1 MKWREIGPNLR
12 ELWHRPAGPMNWK
25 NPIRVFAILGWL
37 VVQVFVLLG
46 WAGWRVFQGLMLLGW
61 AVFRGGQFVLGLPPL
76 LLFFFAGLW
85 YAVWSFVRRPFP
97 SFAEAPILALVQYHT
112 PDVFTTMLVWYYLS
126 PLVAVMLCGVISVT
140 VWKVWLEGRRRDFAP
155 FAKLPPW
162 PLSADQETPAIVI
175 GEVHHP
181 IEAREIFSPS
191 WLTIPER
198 GLYTGVAIFG
208 AVGSGKTSACM
219 NPFAR
224 QLLGWQAH
232 NPHMRAAALILEV
245 KGDFCHDIR
254 QILVEAGRGEDYIEI
269 GMNSHSQW
277 NPLSA
282 WWLDSYSLAYTVSS
296 LLNQLFGKGK
306 EPFWQQA
313 YTNLVR
319 WIIELHRVFPQRWV
333 TLQQVYRCAIEP
345 ELFASKIEAA
355 QKLSDDLNTGTIFVE
370 SDALVPQLTHLEQW
384 NWTRTPGRQQHQAV
398 HTRPLKAKLEE
409 LNITHEIVW
418 QAGPGKDTRERVEA
432 INRWFV
438 HDWQNLDNKIK
449 SSIVEGVSVFLSM
462 FDMPD
467 VARVFCP
474 AAPYTTDDP
483 QAIILQAQIKRL
495 KAEKEAAAAKAAEPQ
510 PQPEAE
516 PQPEGEAEAEARS
529 RPEAEPQPEGE
540 PEAEAAEPVKAAQPE
555 AEPQP
560 EGEAEAE
567 AAEPQPQPETD
578 DKTPKAAEIRYTWG
592 GQPKT
597 RAAEPEPVKAAQPE
611 PEPETKPDDKT
622 TQEAKPK
629 PDKAKEAPWIITE
642 AETDDKTPQT
652 PDPSTESNQPP
663 TQEEAAITRHLP
675 PIYQLIEQGKVL
687 ALNMPAGINPALSR
701 AVGVMLKN
709 AWLQALLMR
718 PAQMKANPGSYFRPA
733 VFICDEYQAFASVG
747 EEDPSGDEKSF
758 ALTRQ
763 CRCIPIVATQSISSL
778 RAVLGSSEAWR
789 SLLQT
794 LRTRIFLSLS
804 DDASAKIASELCG
817 QVAKIKESYTISE
830 TSKRSEVSPL
840 SGRAGGGGGSMGAT
854 KSFREQREA
863 VFHPRDFALL
873 SNCQAIC
880 LPYDGAQ
887 SLEPRRVYLKPHYL
901 PAEHSYW
908 RAKEAGKI

>member
-1 MKWREIGPNLR
+1 MLS
-12 ELWHRPAGPMNWK
+12 
-25 NPIRVFAILGWL
+25 
-37 VVQVFVLLG
+37 
-46 WAGWRVFQGLMLLGW
+46 GL
-61 AVFRGGQFVLGLPPL
+61 
-76 LLFFFAGLW
+76 
-85 YAVWSFVRRPFP
+85 
-97 SFAEAPILALVQYHT
+97 IT
-112 PDVFTTMLVWYYLS
+112 
-126 PLVAVMLCGVISVT
+126 IT

-162 PLSADQETPAIVI
+162 PLDPKQKAPAIVI

-181 IEAREIFSPS
+181 VEAREIFSPS

-224 QLLGWQAH
+224 QLLGWQAGD
-232 NPHMRAAALILEV
+232 PQMRAAALVLEV

-254 QILVEAGRGEDYIEI
+254 QILVEAGRGQDYIEL
-269 GMNSHSQW
+269 GMDARAQW

-319 WIIELHRVFPQRWV
+319 WIIELHRVFPERWV
-333 TLQQVYRCAIEP
+333 TLQQVYRCAIDP
-345 ELFASKIEAA
+345 ELFAAKIEKAE
-355 QKLSDDLNTGTIFVE
+355 KLSDDLNTGTVFIKEHVLQ
-370 SDALVPQLTHLEQW
+370 AQLINLAEW
-384 NWTRTPGRQQHQAV
+384 NWVDAPDTKDDVQAV
-398 HTRPLKAKLEE
+398 YTRPMKAKLDA
-409 LNITHEIVW
+409 LKITHRIVW
-418 QAGPGKDTRERVEA
+418 EPGPGEDTRERVEA
-432 INRWFV
+432 VKRWFV
-438 HDWQNLDNKIK
+438 HDWQTLDNKIK
-449 SSIVEGVSVFLSM
+449 SSIVEGVSVFLAM

-467 VARVFCP
+467 VAKVFCS
-474 AAPYTTDDP
+474 AAPHIPDDP
-483 QAIILQAQIKRL
+483 QAIILQAQLKRI
-495 KAEKEAAAAKAAEPQ
+495 KAEKDAAAA
-510 PQPEAE
+510 EAS
-516 PQPEGEAEAEARS
+516 A
-529 RPEAEPQPEGE
+529 
-540 PEAEAAEPVKAAQPE
+540 K
-555 AEPQP
+555 
-560 EGEAEAE
+560 
-567 AAEPQPQPETD
+567 
-578 DKTPKAAEIRYTWG
+578 KPKAAEIKFTWG
-592 GQPKT
+592 G
-597 RAAEPEPVKAAQPE
+597 EPKAATE
-611 PEPETKPDDKT
+611 PDDKT
-622 TQEAKPK
+622 
-629 PDKAKEAPWIITE
+629 
-642 AETDDKTPQT
+642 
-652 PDPSTESNQPP
+652 PDPAAESNQAATSIPP
-663 TQEEAAITRHLP
+663 ATAGAAPISQHLP
-675 PIYQLIEQGKVL
+675 PLYELIEQGKVL
-687 ALNMPAGINPALSR
+687 ALNMPAGINPALAR

-718 PAQMKANPGSYFRPA
+718 PAKMKAKPGSYFRPA

-747 EEDPSGDEKSF
+747 EDDPSGDEKSF

-908 RAKEAGKI
+908 RAKEAGQI

>member
-1 MKWREIGPNLR
+1 MKWREIGPYLR
-12 ELWHRPAGPMNWK
+12 ELWQRPAGPMNWK
-25 NPIRVFAILGWL
+25 NPIRVFAVAGWL
-37 VVQVFVLLG
+37 VVQGFVLLG
-46 WAGWRVFQGLMLLGW
+46 RAGFRVFQGFLLLAW
-61 AVFRGGQFVLGLPPL
+61 AGFRVGQFVAGLPPL
-76 LLFFFAGLW
+76 LLFFFA
-85 YAVWSFVRRPFP
+85 AVGWAGWSFVHRPFP
-97 SFAEAPILALVQYHT
+97 PLDEHPILVLVEYHT
-112 PDVFTTMLVWYYLS
+112 PNFFDALVVWYYVT
-126 PLVAVMLCGVISVT
+126 PFAVVMLTGFISVT
-140 VWKVWLEGRRRDFAP
+140 IWRVWLEGRRSDFAS
-155 FAKLPPW
+155 FSKLPPW
-162 PLSADQETPAIVI
+162 PLDPKQKAPAIVI

-181 IEAREIFSPS
+181 VEAREVFNPS

-224 QLLGWQAH
+224 QLLGWQAGSEQK
-232 NPHMRAAALILEV
+232 RAAALVLEV

-254 QILVEAGRGEDYIEI
+254 QILVEAGRGQDYIEL
-269 GMNSHSQW
+269 GMDARSQW

-319 WIIELHRVFPQRWV
+319 WIIELHRVFPERWV
-333 TLQQVYRCAIEP
+333 TLQQVYRCAIDP
-345 ELFASKIEAA
+345 ELFAAKIEEAE
-355 QKLSDDLNTGTIFVE
+355 KLSDDLNTGTVFMTKDTYEAQVINLAE
-370 SDALVPQLTHLEQW
+370 W
-384 NWTRTPGRQQHQAV
+384 NWVDAPETQDDVQAV
-398 HTRPLKAKLEE
+398 YTRPMKEKLDKLKIA
-409 LNITHEIVW
+409 HEIVW
-418 QAGPGKDTRERVEA
+418 EPGPGEDTRERVEA
-432 INRWFV
+432 VKRWFV
-438 HDWQNLDNKIK
+438 HDWQTLDNKIR
-449 SSIVEGVSVFLSM
+449 SSIVEGVSVFLAM

-467 VARVFCP
+467 VAKVFCP
-474 AAPYTTDDP
+474 VAPLISDDP
-483 QAIILQAQIKRL
+483 QAIILQAAIKRARAH
-495 KAEKEAAAAKAAEPQ
+495 KDAEAAPEKDAEKATEAK
-510 PQPEAE
+510 PESQQA
-516 PQPEGEAEAEARS
+516 GRGGGGCGGRAEARPRRS
-529 RPEAEPQPEGE
+529 
-540 PEAEAAEPVKAAQPE
+540 V
-555 AEPQP
+555 
-560 EGEAEAE
+560 
-567 AAEPQPQPETD
+567 
-578 DKTPKAAEIRYTWG
+578 YTWG
-592 GQPKT
+592 GQPK
-597 RAAEPEPVKAAQPE
+597 AAKNPE
-611 PEPETKPDDKT
+611 PEPQPRGGGRRPRRTATRRTPHRGNWCT
-622 TQEAKPK
+622 PV
-629 PDKAKEAPWIITE
+629 I
-642 AETDDKTPQT
+642 ETDSDQAAAAAPPHTKQT
-652 PDPSTESNQPP
+652 API
-663 TQEEAAITRHLP
+663 TQHLP
-675 PIYQLIEQGKVL
+675 PLFELIEQGKVL
-687 ALNMPAGINPALSR
+687 ALNMPAGINPALAR

-718 PAQMKANPGSYFRPA
+718 PAKMKHSPGRYFRPA

-747 EEDPSGDEKSF
+747 EDDPSGDEKSF

-908 RAKEAGKI
+908 RAKEAGQI

>member
-1 MKWREIGPNLR
+1 MKWREIGPHLR

-25 NPIRVFAILGWL
+25 NPIRVFAVLGWL
-37 VVQVFVLLG
+37 VVQGFVLLG

-61 AVFRGGQFVLGLPPL
+61 TVFRVVQFVVGLPPL
-76 LLFFFAGLW
+76 LLFFFGGLW

-97 SFAEAPILALVQYHT
+97 SFDEHPILALVQYHT

-126 PLVAVMLCGVISVT
+126 PFVVVMLCGVISVT

-162 PLSADQETPAIVI
+162 PLSADQQAPAIVI

-232 NPHMRAAALILEV
+232 NPHIRAAALVLEV

-254 QILVEAGRGEDYIEI
+254 QILVEAGRGEDYIEL
-269 GMNSHSQW
+269 GMDSRSQW

-319 WIIELHRVFPQRWV
+319 WIIELHRVFPDRWV
-333 TLQQVYRCAIEP
+333 TLQQVYRCAIDP
-345 ELFASKIEAA
+345 DLFASKIEAA
-355 QKLSDDLNTGTIFVE
+355 QKLSDDLNTGTIFVKT
-370 SDALVPQLTHLEQW
+370 DALTPQLGQLAQW
-384 NWTRTPGRQQHQAV
+384 DWTPTPGGQQQQAV

-409 LNITHEIVW
+409 LKITHEIVW
-418 QAGPGKDTRERVEA
+418 QSGPGKDTRERVEA

-474 AAPYTTDDP
+474 PAPHTTDDP

-495 KAEKEAAAAKAAEPQ
+495 KAEKEAAAAKAAEP
-510 PQPEAE
+510 EAE
-516 PQPEGEAEAEARS
+516 PQP
-529 RPEAEPQPEGE
+529 
-540 PEAEAAEPVKAAQPE
+540 
-555 AEPQP
+555 
-560 EGEAEAE
+560 
-567 AAEPQPQPETD
+567 D
-578 DKTPKAAEIRYTWG
+578 DKTPQAAEIRYTWG
-592 GQPKT
+592 GDPKARKNPKT
-597 RAAEPEPVKAAQPE
+597 PKKPETAAEAAEPEPDDKPPQEAE
-611 PEPETKPDDKT
+611 PE
-622 TQEAKPK
+622 QV
-629 PDKAKEAPWIITE
+629 KAKEAAWIVTE
-642 AETDDKTPQT
+642 AQPEDKTPHT
-652 PDPSTESNQPP
+652 PDPSTESNQAP
-663 TQEEAAITRHLP
+663 TQEEAPVTRHLP

-817 QVAKIKESYTISE
+817 PRERLLRSTCSA
-830 TSKRSEVSPL
+830 TSAS
-840 SGRAGGGGGSMGAT
+840 GGGSL
-854 KSFREQREA
+854 RW
-863 VFHPRDFALL
+863 
-873 SNCQAIC
+873 
-880 LPYDGAQ
+880 
-887 SLEPRRVYLKPHYL
+887 PH
-901 PAEHSYW
+901 
-908 RAKEAGKI
+908 GC

>member
-1 MKWREIGPNLR
+1 MKWREIGPYLR
-12 ELWHRPAGPMNWK
+12 ELWQRPAGPMNWK
-25 NPIRVFAILGWL
+25 NPIRVFAVVGWL
-37 VVQVFVLLG
+37 VFRGFVLLG
-46 WAGWRVFQGLMLLGW
+46 WAGFRVFQGFLLLGW
-61 AVFRGGQFVLGLPPL
+61 VVFRAVQIVVGLPPL
-76 LLFFFAGLW
+76 LLFFFA
-85 YAVWSFVRRPFP
+85 AVGWAGWSFVYRPFP
-97 SFAEAPILALVQYHT
+97 PLDEHPILVLVEYHT
-112 PDVFTTMLVWYYLS
+112 PNFFDALVVWYYVT
-126 PLVAVMLCGVISVT
+126 PFAAVMLTGFISVT
-140 VWKVWLEGRRRDFAP
+140 IWKVWLEGRRGDFAS
-155 FAKLPPW
+155 FSKLPPW
-162 PLSADQETPAIVI
+162 PLDPKQKAPAIVI

-181 IEAREIFSPS
+181 VEAREIFSPS

-224 QLLGWQAH
+224 QLLGWQAG
-232 NPHMRAAALILEV
+232 NEGKRAAALVLEV

-254 QILVEAGRGEDYIEI
+254 QILVEAGRGSDYIEL
-269 GMNSHSQW
+269 GMDAPSQW

-319 WIIELHRVFPQRWV
+319 WIIELHRVFPERWV
-333 TLQQVYRCAIEP
+333 TLQQVYRCAIDP
-345 ELFASKIEAA
+345 ELFAAKIEEAE
-355 QKLSDDLNTGTIFVE
+355 KLSDDLNTGTVFVKE
-370 SDALVPQLTHLEQW
+370 NVLQAQNINLAEWNWVDALDTKDHV
-384 NWTRTPGRQQHQAV
+384 QAV
-398 HTRPLKAKLEE
+398 YTRPLKEKLDK
-409 LNITHEIVW
+409 LKITHQIVW
-418 QAGPGKDTRERVEA
+418 EPGPGEDTRERVEA
-432 INRWFV
+432 VKRWFV
-438 HDWQNLDNKIK
+438 HDWQTLDNKIK
-449 SSIVEGVSVFLSM
+449 SSIVEGVSVFLAM

-467 VARVFCP
+467 VAKVFCP
-474 AAPYTTDDP
+474 VAPHISDDP
-483 QAIILQAQIKRL
+483 QAIILQAAIKRA
-495 KAEKEAAAAKAAEPQ
+495 KAEKEAKEPK
-510 PQPEAE
+510 QPEA
-516 PQPEGEAEAEARS
+516 S
-529 RPEAEPQPEGE
+529 
-540 PEAEAAEPVKAAQPE
+540 K
-555 AEPQP
+555 
-560 EGEAEAE
+560 
-567 AAEPQPQPETD
+567 
-578 DKTPKAAEIRYTWG
+578 PKAAAQIVYTWG
-592 GQPKT
+592 GQPK
-597 RAAEPEPVKAAQPE
+597 AAKKPEAEPEPVKAAQPE
-611 PEPETKPDDKT
+611 LVKAAEPEPVKAAEAAWVKAESKPDPEPEAAPDGN
-622 TQEAKPK
+622 
-629 PDKAKEAPWIITE
+629 
-642 AETDDKTPQT
+642 T
-652 PDPSTESNQPP
+652 PDPAPWELMQPVIETDSDQAAAP
-663 TQEEAAITRHLP
+663 TPPHTKQTAPITQHLP
-675 PIYQLIEQGKVL
+675 PLFELIEQGKVL
-687 ALNMPAGINPALSR
+687 ALNMPAGINPALAR

-718 PAQMKANPGSYFRPA
+718 PAKMKHSPGRYFRPA

-747 EEDPSGDEKSF
+747 EDDPSGDEKSF

-908 RAKEAGKI
+908 RAKEAGQI

>member
-25 NPIRVFAILGWL
+25 NPIRVFAVLGWL
-37 VVQVFVLLG
+37 VVQGFVLLG

-61 AVFRGGQFVLGLPPL
+61 AVFRGVQFVVGLPPL

-97 SFAEAPILALVQYHT
+97 SLDEHPILALVQYHT
-112 PDVFTTMLVWYYLS
+112 PDVFTAMLLWYYLS
-126 PLVAVMLCGVISVT
+126 PFVVVMLCGVISVT

-162 PLSADQETPAIVI
+162 PLSADQKTPAIVI

-181 IEAREIFSPS
+181 VEAREIFSPS

-254 QILVEAGRGEDYIEI
+254 QILVEAGRGQDYIEI
-269 GMNSHSQW
+269 GMDSRSQW

-333 TLQQVYRCAIEP
+333 TLQQVYRCAIDP

-355 QKLSDDLNTGTIFVE
+355 EKLSDDLNTGTVFIKTATL
-370 SDALVPQLTHLEQW
+370 DAQLEPLGTWQ
-384 NWTRTPGRQQHQAV
+384 WTRTAGGQTEQATY
-398 HTRPLKAKLEE
+398 TRPLKAKLDE
-409 LNITHEIVW
+409 LKIEHEIAW
-418 QAGPGKDTRERVEA
+418 EHGPGEDTRERVEA
-432 INRWFV
+432 IKRWFV

-467 VARVFCP
+467 VAKVFCP
-474 AAPYTTDDP
+474 AAPAITDDP

-495 KAEKEAAAAKAAEPQ
+495 QAKKDAAAEKAGAAEAKPEAKAQPEPDAK
-510 PQPEAE
+510 PEPEPEAE
-516 PQPEGEAEAEARS
+516 P
-529 RPEAEPQPEGE
+529 
-540 PEAEAAEPVKAAQPE
+540 
-555 AEPQP
+555 
-560 EGEAEAE
+560 
-567 AAEPQPQPETD
+567 D
-578 DKTPKAAEIRYTWG
+578 DKPLQAAEIRYTWG
-592 GQPKT
+592 GGPKAAKKPKT
-597 RAAEPEPVKAAQPE
+597 AKKPVTVKAAEPEPLKAAQPQPVKAAEPEPVQAAEAEPVQAAEAPWVVAE
-611 PEPETKPDDKT
+611 PEPVKT
-622 TQEAKPK
+622 A
-629 PDKAKEAPWIITE
+629 EAPWVVTE
-642 AETDDKTPQT
+642 PHDKTPDLA
-652 PDPSTESNQPP
+652 PDTNQVPAEDTAP
-663 TQEEAAITRHLP
+663 ITRHLP

-908 RAKEAGKI
+908 RAKEAGQI

>member
-1 MKWREIGPNLR
+1 MKWREVGPYLT
-12 ELWHRPAGPMNWK
+12 ELWQRPAGPMNWK
-25 NPIRVFAILGWL
+25 NPIRVFAVLGWL
-37 VVQVFVLLG
+37 VVQGFVLLG

-61 AVFRGGQFVLGLPPL
+61 TVFRVVQFVLALPAL
-76 LLFFFAGLW
+76 LLFFFGGLW

-97 SFAEAPILALVQYHT
+97 SLDEHPILALVQYHT
-112 PDVFTTMLVWYYLS
+112 PDFFTAMLLWYYLS
-126 PLVAVMLCGVISVT
+126 PFVAVMLCGLISVT

-162 PLSADQETPAIVI
+162 PLSADQKALAIVI

-181 IEAREIFSPS
+181 VEAREIFSPS

-224 QLLGWQAH
+224 QLLGWQAG
-232 NPHMRAAALILEV
+232 NPHLRAAALVLEV

-254 QILVEAGRGEDYIEI
+254 QILVEAGRGQDYIEI
-269 GMNSHSQW
+269 GMDSRSQW

-319 WIIELHRVFPQRWV
+319 WIIELHRVFPDRWV
-333 TLQQVYRCAIEP
+333 TLQQVYRCAIDP
-345 ELFASKIEAA
+345 ELFAAKIEAA
-355 QKLSDDLNTGTIFVE
+355 EKLSDDLNTGTIFVKQHVLE
-370 SDALVPQLTHLEQW
+370 AQVTHLAEW
-384 NWTRTPGRQQHQAV
+384 DWTPTSGGQQQQAV
-398 HTRPLKAKLEE
+398 HTRPLEAKLEE
-409 LNITHEIVW
+409 LKITHEIVW
-418 QAGPGKDTRERVEA
+418 ESGPGEDTRERVEA
-432 INRWFV
+432 VKRWFV
-438 HDWQNLDNKIK
+438 HDWQALDNKIK

-467 VARVFCP
+467 VAKVFCP
-474 AAPYTTDDP
+474 AAPHITDDP

-495 KAEKEAAAAKAAEPQ
+495 KAEKDAAADNAEPKAE
-510 PQPEAE
+510 PEPEAE
-516 PQPEGEAEAEARS
+516 PQP
-529 RPEAEPQPEGE
+529 
-540 PEAEAAEPVKAAQPE
+540 
-555 AEPQP
+555 
-560 EGEAEAE
+560 
-567 AAEPQPQPETD
+567 D
-578 DKTPKAAEIRYTWG
+578 DKTP
-592 GQPKT
+592 Q
-597 RAAEPEPVKAAQPE
+597 AAEPEPVKAAEAAWVVTEAQ
-611 PEPETKPDDKT
+611 PDDK
-622 TQEAKPK
+622 
-629 PDKAKEAPWIITE
+629 
-642 AETDDKTPQT
+642 T
-652 PDPSTESNQPP
+652 PDPSTESNQAP
-663 TQEEAAITRHLP
+663 TQEEAPVTRHLP
-675 PIYQLIEQGKVL
+675 PIYELIEQGKVL

-718 PAQMKANPGSYFRPA
+718 PAKMKANPGSYFRPA

-747 EEDPSGDEKSF
+747 EDDPSGDEKSF

-908 RAKEAGKI
+908 RAKEAGQI

>member
-25 NPIRVFAILGWL
+25 NPIRVFAVLGWL
-37 VVQVFVLLG
+37 VVQGFVLLG

-61 AVFRGGQFVLGLPPL
+61 AVFRVAHFVVRLPAL
-76 LLFFFAGLW
+76 VLFFFGGVW

-97 SFAEAPILALVQYHT
+97 SLDEHPILALVQYHT
-112 PDVFTTMLVWYYLS
+112 PDFFSFMVLWYYLS
-126 PLVAVMLCGVISVT
+126 PFVAVMLSGLISVT

-162 PLSADQETPAIVI
+162 PLSADQKTPAIVI

-181 IEAREIFSPS
+181 VEAREIFSPS

-224 QLLGWQAH
+224 QLLGWQAG
-232 NPHMRAAALILEV
+232 NPHMRAAALVLEV

-254 QILVEAGRGEDYIEI
+254 QILVEAGRGQDYIEL
-269 GMNSHSQW
+269 GMDARSQW

-319 WIIELHRVFPQRWV
+319 WIIELHRIFPERWV
-333 TLQQVYRCAIEP
+333 TLQQVYRCAIDP
-345 ELFASKIEAA
+345 ELFAAKIEAA
-355 QKLSDDLNTGTIFVE
+355 EKLSDDLNTGTIFVKT
-370 SDALVPQLTHLEQW
+370 DALAPQLTHLEQW
-384 NWTRTPGRQQHQAV
+384 NWTPTPRSQKDQAV
-398 HTRPLKAKLEE
+398 YTRPLKAKLDE
-409 LNITHEIVW
+409 LHIAHEIVW
-418 QAGPGKDTRERVEA
+418 EPGPGQDTRERVEA
-432 INRWFV
+432 VKRWFV
-438 HDWQNLDNKIK
+438 HDWQTLDNKIK
-449 SSIVEGVSVFLSM
+449 SSIVEGVSVFLAM

-467 VARVFCP
+467 VAKVFCP
-474 AAPYTTDDP
+474 AAPHISDDP
-483 QAIILQAQIKRL
+483 QAIILQAQLRRL
-495 KAEKEAAAAKAAEPQ
+495 KAEQ
-510 PQPEAE
+510 D
-516 PQPEGEAEAEARS
+516 AEAE
-529 RPEAEPQPEGE
+529 
-540 PEAEAAEPVKAAQPE
+540 K
-555 AEPQP
+555 
-560 EGEAEAE
+560 AEAE
-567 AAEPQPQPETD
+567 AAGGAKPGADEAGAKKPQ
-578 DKTPKAAEIRYTWG
+578 AAEIRYTWG
-592 GQPKT
+592 GVTKKVQKPKAAKKPEPVK
-597 RAAEPEPVKAAQPE
+597 AAEPEPVKAAEAEWVVVE
-611 PEPETKPDDKT
+611 PEPV
-622 TQEAKPK
+622 
-629 PDKAKEAPWIITE
+629 KAAE
-642 AETDDKTPQT
+642 AEWVVTEPEPHDKTP
-652 PDPSTESNQPP
+652 DPATESNQPP
-663 TQEEAAITRHLP
+663 TGDTAPITRHLP
-675 PIYQLIEQGKVL
+675 PIYDLIEQGKVL

-718 PAQMKANPGSYFRPA
+718 PAKMKANPGSYFRPA

-747 EEDPSGDEKSF
+747 EDDPSGDEKSF

-840 SGRAGGGGGSMGAT
+840 SARAGGGGGSMGAT

-908 RAKEAGKI
+908 RAKEAGQI

>member
-1 MKWREIGPNLR
+1 M
-12 ELWHRPAGPMNWK
+12 
-25 NPIRVFAILGWL
+25 
-37 VVQVFVLLG
+37 
-46 WAGWRVFQGLMLLGW
+46 
-61 AVFRGGQFVLGLPPL
+61 
-76 LLFFFAGLW
+76 
-85 YAVWSFVRRPFP
+85 
-97 SFAEAPILALVQYHT
+97 
-112 PDVFTTMLVWYYLS
+112 
-126 PLVAVMLCGVISVT
+126 
-140 VWKVWLEGRRRDFAP
+140 
-155 FAKLPPW
+155 
-162 PLSADQETPAIVI
+162 
-175 GEVHHP
+175 
-181 IEAREIFSPS
+181 
-191 WLTIPER
+191 
-198 GLYTGVAIFG
+198 
-208 AVGSGKTSACM
+208 
-219 NPFAR
+219 
-224 QLLGWQAH
+224 
-232 NPHMRAAALILEV
+232 LEV

-254 QILVEAGRGEDYIEI
+254 QILVEAGRGQDYIEI
-269 GMNSHSQW
+269 GMDSRSQW

-319 WIIELHRVFPQRWV
+319 WIIELHRVFPDRWV
-333 TLQQVYRCAIEP
+333 TLQQVYRCAIDP
-345 ELFASKIEAA
+345 ELFAAKIEAA
-355 QKLSDDLNTGTIFVE
+355 EKLSDDLNTGTVFVKQDVLE
-370 SDALVPQLTHLEQW
+370 AQVTHLAEW
-384 NWTRTPGRQQHQAV
+384 EWTVAPGGQQQQAV
-398 HTRPLKAKLEE
+398 YTRPMKEKLDELKIA
-409 LNITHEIVW
+409 HEIAW
-418 QAGPGKDTRERVEA
+418 EPGPGEDTRERVEA
-432 INRWFV
+432 VKRWFV
-438 HDWQNLDNKIK
+438 HDWQALDNKIK

-467 VARVFCP
+467 VAKVFCP
-474 AAPYTTDDP
+474 AAPHITDDP

-495 KAEKEAAAAKAAEPQ
+495 KADKDAAADKADPEAEPE
-510 PQPEAE
+510 PEAE
-516 PQPEGEAEAEARS
+516 PQP
-529 RPEAEPQPEGE
+529 
-540 PEAEAAEPVKAAQPE
+540 
-555 AEPQP
+555 
-560 EGEAEAE
+560 
-567 AAEPQPQPETD
+567 D
-578 DKTPKAAEIRYTWG
+578 DKTPQAAEIRYIWG
-592 GQPKT
+592 GEPKAAKKPKT
-597 RAAEPEPVKAAQPE
+597 AKKPEPEAEPEPVKAAQPE
-611 PEPETKPDDKT
+611 PVKAAEAAWVVTEAQPDDK
-622 TQEAKPK
+622 
-629 PDKAKEAPWIITE
+629 
-642 AETDDKTPQT
+642 T
-652 PDPSTESNQPP
+652 PDPSTESNQAP
-663 TQEEAAITRHLP
+663 TEEEASVTRHLP
-675 PIYQLIEQGKVL
+675 PIYELIEQGKVL
-687 ALNMPAGINPALSR
+687 ALNMPAGINPALAR

-718 PAQMKANPGSYFRPA
+718 PAKMKANPGSYFRPA

-747 EEDPSGDEKSF
+747 EDDPSGDEKSF

-908 RAKEAGKI
+908 RAKEAGQI

>member
-1 MKWREIGPNLR
+1 MKWRELVPYLQ
-12 ELWHRPAGPMNWK
+12 ELWQRPAGPMNWK
-25 NPIRVFAILGWL
+25 NPIRVFAVVGWL
-37 VVQVFVLLG
+37 VVQGFVLLG
-46 WAGWRVFQGLMLLGW
+46 LAGWRVFQVFMLLGW
-61 AVFRGGQFVLGLPPL
+61 TVFRVVQFVLALPPL
-76 LLFFFAGLW
+76 LLFFFA
-85 YAVWSFVRRPFP
+85 AVGWAGWSFVHRPFP
-97 SFAEAPILALVQYHT
+97 PLDEHPILVLVEYHT
-112 PDVFTTMLVWYYLS
+112 PNFFDALVVWYYVT
-126 PLVAVMLCGVISVT
+126 PFAVVMLTGFISVT
-140 VWKVWLEGRRRDFAP
+140 IWRVWLEGRRSDFAS
-155 FAKLPPW
+155 FSKLPPW
-162 PLSADQETPAIVI
+162 PLDPKQKAPAIVI

-181 IEAREIFSPS
+181 VEAREVSSPS

-224 QLLGWQAH
+224 QLLGWQAG
-232 NPHMRAAALILEV
+232 NEGKRAAALVLEV

-254 QILVEAGRGEDYIEI
+254 QILVEAGRGSDYIEL
-269 GMNSHSQW
+269 GMDTASQW

-319 WIIELHRVFPQRWV
+319 WIIELHRVFPERWV
-333 TLQQVYRCAIEP
+333 TLQQVYRCAIDP
-345 ELFASKIEAA
+345 QLFAAKIEEAE
-355 QKLSDDLNTGTIFVE
+355 KLSDDLNTGTVFMAKDTYEAQVVNLAE
-370 SDALVPQLTHLEQW
+370 W
-384 NWTRTPGRQQHQAV
+384 NWLDAPETQDDVQAV
-398 HTRPLKAKLEE
+398 YTRPMKEKLDKLK
-409 LNITHEIVW
+409 ITHQIVW
-418 QAGPGKDTRERVEA
+418 EPGPGEDTRERVDA
-432 INRWFV
+432 VKRWFV
-438 HDWQNLDNKIK
+438 HDWQTLDNKIK
-449 SSIVEGVSVFLSM
+449 SSIVEGVSVFLAM

-467 VARVFCP
+467 VAKVFCP
-474 AAPYTTDDP
+474 AAPLTSDDP
-483 QAIILQAQIKRL
+483 QAIILQAAIKRA
-495 KAEKEAAAAKAAEPQ
+495 KAEKDAKKAKEAE
-510 PQPEAE
+510 PEAE
-516 PQPEGEAEAEARS
+516 PAPE
-529 RPEAEPQPEGE
+529 
-540 PEAEAAEPVKAAQPE
+540 
-555 AEPQP
+555 
-560 EGEAEAE
+560 
-567 AAEPQPQPETD
+567 
-578 DKTPKAAEIRYTWG
+578 
-592 GQPKT
+592 
-597 RAAEPEPVKAAQPE
+597 AQPE
-611 PEPETKPDDKT
+611 PE
-622 TQEAKPK
+622 A
-629 PDKAKEAPWIITE
+629 
-642 AETDDKTPQT
+642 T
-652 PDPSTESNQPP
+652 PDPEP
-663 TQEEAAITRHLP
+663 EAAPDANTPDPAPWELVQPVIETDSDQAAATPPLTKQTAPITQHLP
-675 PIYQLIEQGKVL
+675 PLFKLIEQGKVL

-718 PAQMKANPGSYFRPA
+718 PAKMKANPGSYFRPA

-747 EEDPSGDEKSF
+747 EDDPSGDEKSF

-908 RAKEAGKI
+908 RAKEAGQI

>member
-1 MKWREIGPNLR
+1 MKWREIGSYLR

-25 NPIRVFAILGWL
+25 NPIRVFAVAGWL
-37 VVQVFVLLG
+37 VVQGFVLLG
-46 WAGWRVFQGLMLLGW
+46 WAGWRVFQGFMLLGW
-61 AVFRGGQFVLGLPPL
+61 AVFRAGQFVVALPAL
-76 LLFFFAGLW
+76 VLFFFGGVW
-85 YAVWSFVRRPFP
+85 YAVWRFVRRPFP
-97 SFAEAPILALVQYHT
+97 SLDENPLLALVNYHT
-112 PDVFTTMLVWYYLS
+112 PNFFDWLVLWYYVS
-126 PLVAVMLCGVISVT
+126 PFVAVMLSGLIAVT

-162 PLSADQETPAIVI
+162 PLDPKQKAPAIVI

-181 IEAREIFSPS
+181 VEAREIFSPS

-224 QLLGWQAH
+224 QLLGWQAA
-232 NPHMRAAALILEV
+232 NPQLRAAALVLEV

-254 QILVEAGRGEDYIEI
+254 QILVEAGRGQDYIEL
-269 GMNSHSQW
+269 GMDARAQW

-319 WIIELHRVFPQRWV
+319 WIIELHRVFPERWV
-333 TLQQVYRCAIEP
+333 TLQQVYRCAIDP
-345 ELFASKIEAA
+345 ELFATKIEEAE
-355 QKLSDDLNTGTIFVE
+355 KLSDDLNTGTVFVS
-370 SDALVPQLTHLEQW
+370 SDLVGSNKMALAEWVWERAGNPKEQ
-384 NWTRTPGRQQHQAV
+384 QAV
-398 HTRPLKAKLEE
+398 YNRALKEKLDK
-409 LNITHEIVW
+409 LKITYEIVW
-418 QAGPGKDTRERVEA
+418 EPGPGEDTRERVEA
-432 INRWFV
+432 VKRWFV
-438 HDWQNLDNKIK
+438 HDWQTLDNKIK
-449 SSIVEGVSVFLSM
+449 SSIVEGVSVFLAM

-467 VARVFCP
+467 VAKVFCP
-474 AAPYTTDDP
+474 AAPHISDDP

-495 KAEKEAAAAKAAEPQ
+495 KAEKDAAADKAGAAKTDADEAAAENAGAKKPQAAEAAWVVT
-510 PQPEAE
+510 EAE
-516 PQPEGEAEAEARS
+516 P
-529 RPEAEPQPEGE
+529 
-540 PEAEAAEPVKAAQPE
+540 
-555 AEPQP
+555 
-560 EGEAEAE
+560 
-567 AAEPQPQPETD
+567 D
-578 DKTPKAAEIRYTWG
+578 DKTPDPAAESD
-592 GQPKT
+592 Q
-597 RAAEPEPVKAAQPE
+597 AEG
-611 PEPETKPDDKT
+611 T
-622 TQEAKPK
+622 
-629 PDKAKEAPWIITE
+629 API
-642 AETDDKTPQT
+642 
-652 PDPSTESNQPP
+652 S
-663 TQEEAAITRHLP
+663 RHLP
-675 PIYQLIEQGKVL
+675 PLFELIEQGKVL
-687 ALNMPAGINPALSR
+687 ALNMPAGINPALAR

-718 PAQMKANPGSYFRPA
+718 PAKMKANPGSYFRPA

-747 EEDPSGDEKSF
+747 EDDPSGDEKSF

-908 RAKEAGKI
+908 RAKEAGQI

>member
-1 MKWREIGPNLR
+1 MKWREIGPYLR
-12 ELWHRPAGPMNWK
+12 ELWQRPAGPMNWK
-25 NPIRVFAILGWL
+25 NPIRVFAVLGWL
-37 VVQVFVLLG
+37 VVQGFVLLG
-46 WAGWRVFQGLMLLGW
+46 WVGWGVFQGLMLLGW
-61 AVFRGGQFVLGLPPL
+61 TVFRVVQFVLALPAL
-76 LLFFFAGLW
+76 LLFFFGGVW

-97 SFAEAPILALVQYHT
+97 SLDEYPILALVQYHT
-112 PDVFTTMLVWYYLS
+112 PDFFTAMVLWYYLT
-126 PLVAVMLCGVISVT
+126 PFVAVMLCGVISVT

-162 PLSADQETPAIVI
+162 PLSADQKAPAIVI

-181 IEAREIFSPS
+181 VEAREIFSPS

-224 QLLGWQAH
+224 QLLGWQAG
-232 NPHMRAAALILEV
+232 NPHLRAAALVLEV

-254 QILVEAGRGEDYIEI
+254 QILVEAGRGQDYIEI
-269 GMNSHSQW
+269 GMDSRSQW

-319 WIIELHRVFPQRWV
+319 WIIELHRVFPDRWV
-333 TLQQVYRCAIEP
+333 TLQQVYRCAIDP
-345 ELFASKIEAA
+345 ELFAAKIEAA
-355 QKLSDDLNTGTIFVE
+355 EKLSDDLNTGTIFVPRKVLQ
-370 SDALVPQLTHLEQW
+370 AQLTHLAQW
-384 NWTRTPGRQQHQAV
+384 DWTPTPGGQQQQAV
-398 HTRPLKAKLEE
+398 HTRPLEAKLDQ
-409 LNITHEIVW
+409 LKITHEIVW
-418 QAGPGKDTRERVEA
+418 ESGPGEDTRERVEA
-432 INRWFV
+432 IKRWFV
-438 HDWQNLDNKIK
+438 HDWQALDNKIK

-467 VARVFCP
+467 VAKVFCP
-474 AAPYTTDDP
+474 AAPHITDDP
-483 QAIILQAQIKRL
+483 QAIILQAHIKRV
-495 KAEKEAAAAKAAEPQ
+495 KAEKDAAAEKAGAAEK
-510 PQPEAE
+510 AE
-516 PQPEGEAEAEARS
+516 
-529 RPEAEPQPEGE
+529 
-540 PEAEAAEPVKAAQPE
+540 
-555 AEPQP
+555 
-560 EGEAEAE
+560 
-567 AAEPQPQPETD
+567 
-578 DKTPKAAEIRYTWG
+578 
-592 GQPKT
+592 
-597 RAAEPEPVKAAQPE
+597 
-611 PEPETKPDDKT
+611 PDDK
-622 TQEAKPK
+622 
-629 PDKAKEAPWIITE
+629 
-642 AETDDKTPQT
+642 T
-652 PDPSTESNQPP
+652 PDPSTESNQAP
-663 TQEEAAITRHLP
+663 TEEGAAITRHLP
-675 PIYQLIEQGKVL
+675 PIYELIEQGKVL
-687 ALNMPAGINPALSR
+687 ALNMPAGLNPALSR

-718 PAQMKANPGSYFRPA
+718 PAKMKANPGSYFRPA

-747 EEDPSGDEKSF
+747 EDDPSGDEKSF

-880 LPYDGAQ
+880 LPYDGGQ

-908 RAKEAGKI
+908 RAKEAGQI

>member
-1 MKWREIGPNLR
+1 
-12 ELWHRPAGPMNWK
+12 
-25 NPIRVFAILGWL
+25 
-37 VVQVFVLLG
+37 
-46 WAGWRVFQGLMLLGW
+46 MLLGW
-61 AVFRGGQFVLGLPPL
+61 AVFRVGQFVVSLPAL
-76 LLFFFAGLW
+76 VLFFFGGVW

-97 SFAEAPILALVQYHT
+97 SLDENPVLALVHYHT
-112 PDVFTTMLVWYYLS
+112 PNFFSLVVLWYYVS
-126 PLVAVMLCGVISVT
+126 PFVAVMLYGLITVT

-162 PLSADQETPAIVI
+162 PLDPKQKAPAIVI

-181 IEAREIFSPS
+181 VEAREIFSPS

-224 QLLGWQAH
+224 QLLGWQAG
-232 NPHMRAAALILEV
+232 NEQMRAAALVLEV

-254 QILVEAGRGEDYIEI
+254 QILVEAGRGQDYIEL
-269 GMNSHSQW
+269 GMDARSQW

-319 WIIELHRVFPQRWV
+319 WIIELHRVFPERWV
-333 TLQQVYRCAIEP
+333 TLQQVYRCAIDP
-345 ELFASKIEAA
+345 ELFAAKIEAA
-355 QKLSDDLNTGTIFVE
+355 EKLSDDLNTGTVFIKPDVLE
-370 SDALVPQLTHLEQW
+370 AQVTHLAAW
-384 NWTRTPGRQQHQAV
+384 GWTRTPGGQTEQAV
-398 HTRPLKAKLEE
+398 YTRPMKAKLDE

-418 QAGPGKDTRERVEA
+418 EAGPGEDTRERVEA
-432 INRWFV
+432 VKRWFV
-438 HDWQNLDNKIK
+438 HDWQTLDNKIK
-449 SSIVEGVSVFLSM
+449 SSIVEGVSVFLAM

-467 VARVFCP
+467 VAKVFCP
-474 AAPYTTDDP
+474 AAPHIPDDP
-483 QAIILQAQIKRL
+483 QAIILQAQLKRL
-495 KAEKEAAAAKAAEPQ
+495 KTEKDAAADKADAKKAGADMAGAKKPEAAEIKYTWGGAAKEAQKPEAAAEKAAEPQ
-510 PQPEAE
+510 P
-516 PQPEGEAEAEARS
+516 
-529 RPEAEPQPEGE
+529 
-540 PEAEAAEPVKAAQPE
+540 
-555 AEPQP
+555 
-560 EGEAEAE
+560 
-567 AAEPQPQPETD
+567 D
-578 DKTPKAAEIRYTWG
+578 DKTP
-592 GQPKT
+592 
-597 RAAEPEPVKAAQPE
+597 
-611 PEPETKPDDKT
+611 
-622 TQEAKPK
+622 
-629 PDKAKEAPWIITE
+629 
-642 AETDDKTPQT
+642 
-652 PDPSTESNQPP
+652 DPATESNQAATSIPP
-663 TQEEAAITRHLP
+663 DTAGAAPITQHLP
-675 PIYQLIEQGKVL
+675 PLFELIEQGKVL
-687 ALNMPAGINPALSR
+687 ALNMPAGINPALAR

-718 PAQMKANPGSYFRPA
+718 PAKMKRSPGRYFRPA

-747 EEDPSGDEKSF
+747 EDDPSGDEKSF

-789 SLLQT
+789 SLLET

-840 SGRAGGGGGSMGAT
+840 SGRAGGGGGSMGVT

-873 SNCQAIC
+873 GNCQAIC

-908 RAKEAGKI
+908 RAKEAGQI

>member
-1 MKWREIGPNLR
+1 MKWCEIGSCLR
-12 ELWHRPAGPMNWK
+12 ELWQRPAGPMNWK
-25 NPIRVFAILGWL
+25 NPIRVFAVLGWL

-61 AVFRGGQFVLGLPPL
+61 TVLRVVQFVLALPAL
-76 LLFFFAGLW
+76 LLFFFAALW

-97 SFAEAPILALVQYHT
+97 SLDEHPILALVQYHT
-112 PDVFTTMLVWYYLS
+112 PDFFSFMVLWYYLS
-126 PLVAVMLCGVISVT
+126 PFVAVMLCGVISVT

-162 PLSADQETPAIVI
+162 PLSADQKAPAIVI

-181 IEAREIFSPS
+181 VEAREIFSPS

-224 QLLGWQAH
+224 QLLGWQAG
-232 NPHMRAAALILEV
+232 NPHLRAAALILEV

-254 QILVEAGRGEDYIEI
+254 QILVEAGRGQDYIEL
-269 GMNSHSQW
+269 GMDARSQW

-319 WIIELHRVFPQRWV
+319 WIIELHRVFPERWV
-333 TLQQVYRCAIEP
+333 TLQQVYRCAIDP
-345 ELFASKIEAA
+345 EVFAAKIEAA
-355 QKLSDDLNTGTIFVE
+355 EKLSDDLNTGTVFVLR
-370 SDALVPQLTHLEQW
+370 STYKAQLINLAEW
-384 NWTRTPGRQQHQAV
+384 NWVDAPKKKDVQVVYTRSV
-398 HTRPLKAKLEE
+398 KAKLDK
-409 LNITHEIVW
+409 LKIAHEIVW
-418 QAGPGKDTRERVEA
+418 EPGPGEDTRERVEA
-432 INRWFV
+432 VKRWFV
-438 HDWQNLDNKIK
+438 HDWQALDNKIK
-449 SSIVEGVSVFLSM
+449 SSIVEGVSVFLAM

-467 VARVFCP
+467 VAKVFCP
-474 AAPYTTDDP
+474 AAPHITDDP

-495 KAEKEAAAAKAAEPQ
+495 KAEKDAAADKAGAAKPDADEAGAENAGAKKPQ
-510 PQPEAE
+510 
-516 PQPEGEAEAEARS
+516 
-529 RPEAEPQPEGE
+529 
-540 PEAEAAEPVKAAQPE
+540 
-555 AEPQP
+555 
-560 EGEAEAE
+560 
-567 AAEPQPQPETD
+567 
-578 DKTPKAAEIRYTWG
+578 AAEIRYTCEG
-592 GQPKT
+592 VTKKAQKPKT
-597 RAAEPEPVKAAQPE
+597 AKKPEPVKAAE
-611 PEPETKPDDKT
+611 AAWVVTEAEPDDKT
-622 TQEAKPK
+622 
-629 PDKAKEAPWIITE
+629 
-642 AETDDKTPQT
+642 
-652 PDPSTESNQPP
+652 PDPAAESDQAEGTAP
-663 TQEEAAITRHLP
+663 ISRHLP
-675 PIYQLIEQGKVL
+675 PIYELIEQGKVL
-687 ALNMPAGINPALSR
+687 ALNMPAGINPALAR

-718 PAQMKANPGSYFRPA
+718 PAKMKANPGSYFRPA

-747 EEDPSGDEKSF
+747 EDDPSGDEKSF

-873 SNCQAIC
+873 GNCQAIC

-908 RAKEAGKI
+908 RAKEAGQI

>member
-1 MKWREIGPNLR
+1 M
-12 ELWHRPAGPMNWK
+12 
-25 NPIRVFAILGWL
+25 
-37 VVQVFVLLG
+37 
-46 WAGWRVFQGLMLLGW
+46 
-61 AVFRGGQFVLGLPPL
+61 
-76 LLFFFAGLW
+76 
-85 YAVWSFVRRPFP
+85 WSFVRRPFP
-97 SFAEAPILALVQYHT
+97 SLDENPLLALVNYHT
-112 PDVFTTMLVWYYLS
+112 PNFFDWLLLWYYVS
-126 PLVAVMLCGVISVT
+126 PFVAVMLSGLIAVT

-162 PLSADQETPAIVI
+162 PLDPKQKAPAIVI

-181 IEAREIFSPS
+181 VEAREIFSPS

-224 QLLGWQAH
+224 QLLGWQAG
-232 NPHMRAAALILEV
+232 NPQLRAAALVLEV

-254 QILVEAGRGEDYIEI
+254 QILVEAGRGQDYIEL
-269 GMNSHSQW
+269 GMDARALW

-319 WIIELHRVFPQRWV
+319 WIIELHRVFPERWV
-333 TLQQVYRCAIEP
+333 TLQQVYRCAIDP
-345 ELFASKIEAA
+345 QLFAAKIEAA
-355 QKLSDDLNTGTIFVE
+355 EKLSDDLNTGTVFVS
-370 SDALVPQLTHLEQW
+370 SDLVGSNKMALAEWVWERAGNPKEQ
-384 NWTRTPGRQQHQAV
+384 QAV
-398 HTRPLKAKLEE
+398 YSRALKEKLDK
-409 LNITHEIVW
+409 LKITYEIVW
-418 QAGPGKDTRERVEA
+418 EPGPGEDTRERVEA
-432 INRWFV
+432 VKRWFV
-438 HDWQNLDNKIK
+438 HDWQTLDNKIK
-449 SSIVEGVSVFLSM
+449 SSIVEGVSVFLAM

-467 VARVFCP
+467 VAKVFCP
-474 AAPYTTDDP
+474 AAPHISDDP
-483 QAIILQAQIKRL
+483 QAIILQAQLRRI
-495 KAEKEAAAAKAAEPQ
+495 KAEKDAKEAADKAGAAKPDADEAGAENAGAKKPQ
-510 PQPEAE
+510 
-516 PQPEGEAEAEARS
+516 
-529 RPEAEPQPEGE
+529 
-540 PEAEAAEPVKAAQPE
+540 
-555 AEPQP
+555 
-560 EGEAEAE
+560 
-567 AAEPQPQPETD
+567 
-578 DKTPKAAEIRYTWG
+578 AAEIRYTCEG
-592 GQPKT
+592 VTKKAQKPKT
-597 RAAEPEPVKAAQPE
+597 AKKPEPVKAAE
-611 PEPETKPDDKT
+611 AAWVVTEAEPDDKT
-622 TQEAKPK
+622 
-629 PDKAKEAPWIITE
+629 
-642 AETDDKTPQT
+642 
-652 PDPSTESNQPP
+652 PDPAAESDQAEGTAP
-663 TQEEAAITRHLP
+663 ISRHLP
-675 PIYQLIEQGKVL
+675 PIYELIEQGKVL
-687 ALNMPAGINPALSR
+687 ALNMPAGINPALAR

-718 PAQMKANPGSYFRPA
+718 PAKMKANPGSYFRPA

-747 EEDPSGDEKSF
+747 EDDPSGDEKFF

-908 RAKEAGKI
+908 RAKEAGQI

>member
-1 MKWREIGPNLR
+1 
-12 ELWHRPAGPMNWK
+12 
-25 NPIRVFAILGWL
+25 
-37 VVQVFVLLG
+37 
-46 WAGWRVFQGLMLLGW
+46 MLLGW
-61 AVFRGGQFVLGLPPL
+61 AVFRAGQFVLALPAL
-76 LLFFFAGLW
+76 VLFFFAGLW

-97 SFAEAPILALVQYHT
+97 SLDENPLLALVNYHT
-112 PDVFTTMLVWYYLS
+112 PNFFDWLLLWYYVS
-126 PLVAVMLCGVISVT
+126 PFVAVMLSGLIAVT

-162 PLSADQETPAIVI
+162 PLDPKQKAPAIVI

-181 IEAREIFSPS
+181 VEAREIFSPS

-224 QLLGWQAH
+224 QLLGWQAA
-232 NPHMRAAALILEV
+232 NPQMRAAALVLEV

-254 QILVEAGRGEDYIEI
+254 QIPVEAGRGQDYIEL
-269 GMNSHSQW
+269 GMDARAQW

-319 WIIELHRVFPQRWV
+319 WIIELHRVFPERWV
-333 TLQQVYRCAIEP
+333 TLQQVYRCAIDP
-345 ELFASKIEAA
+345 ELFAAKIEEAE
-355 QKLSDDLNTGTIFVE
+355 KLSDDLNIGTVFVLR
-370 SDALVPQLTHLEQW
+370 STYKAQLINLAEW
-384 NWTRTPGRQQHQAV
+384 NWVDAPDTKKDVQVVYTRSV
-398 HTRPLKAKLEE
+398 KAKLDK
-409 LNITHEIVW
+409 LKIAYEIVW
-418 QAGPGKDTRERVEA
+418 EPGPGEDTRERVEA
-432 INRWFV
+432 VKRWFV
-438 HDWQNLDNKIK
+438 HDWQTLDNKIK
-449 SSIVEGVSVFLSM
+449 SSIVEGVSVFLAM

-467 VARVFCP
+467 VAKVFCP
-474 AAPYTTDDP
+474 AAPHIPDDP
-483 QAIILQAQIKRL
+483 QAIILQAQLKRL
-495 KAEKEAAAAKAAEPQ
+495 KAEKDAAAAKPGA
-510 PQPEAE
+510 
-516 PQPEGEAEAEARS
+516 
-529 RPEAEPQPEGE
+529 
-540 PEAEAAEPVKAAQPE
+540 K
-555 AEPQP
+555 
-560 EGEAEAE
+560 
-567 AAEPQPQPETD
+567 
-578 DKTPKAAEIRYTWG
+578 KPK
-592 GQPKT
+592 
-597 RAAEPEPVKAAQPE
+597 AAEPEP
-611 PEPETKPDDKT
+611 
-622 TQEAKPK
+622 
-629 PDKAKEAPWIITE
+629 
-642 AETDDKTPQT
+642 DDKTP
-652 PDPSTESNQPP
+652 DPAAESNQAATSIPP
-663 TQEEAAITRHLP
+663 ATAGTAPISQHLP
-675 PIYQLIEQGKVL
+675 PLFELIEQGKVL
-687 ALNMPAGINPALSR
+687 ALNMPAGINPALAR

-718 PAQMKANPGSYFRPA
+718 PAKMKRSPGRYFRPA

-747 EEDPSGDEKSF
+747 EDDPSGDEKSF

-908 RAKEAGKI
+908 RAKEAGQI

>member
-1 MKWREIGPNLR
+1 MKWREVGPYLR
-12 ELWHRPAGPMNWK
+12 ELWHRPAGPVNWK
-25 NPIRVFAILGWL
+25 NPIRVFAVAGWL
-37 VVQVFVLLG
+37 VVQGLVLLG
-46 WAGWRVFQGLMLLGW
+46 LAGWRVFQGLMLLGW
-61 AVFRGGQFVLGLPPL
+61 TVFRVVQFVLALPAL
-76 LLFFFAGLW
+76 VLFFFAGLW

-97 SFAEAPILALVQYHT
+97 SLDENPLLALMNYHT
-112 PDVFTTMLVWYYLS
+112 PNFFGWVVLWYYVS
-126 PLVAVMLCGVISVT
+126 PFVVVMLSGLLVLT

-162 PLSADQETPAIVI
+162 PLDPKQKAPAIVI

-181 IEAREIFSPS
+181 VEAREIFSPS

-224 QLLGWQAH
+224 QLLGWQAA
-232 NPHMRAAALILEV
+232 NPQMRAAALVLEV

-254 QILVEAGRGEDYIEI
+254 QILVEAGRGQDYIEL
-269 GMNSHSQW
+269 GMDSRSQW

-319 WIIELHRVFPQRWV
+319 WIIELHRVFPERWV
-333 TLQQVYRCAIEP
+333 TLQQVYRCAIDP
-345 ELFASKIEAA
+345 ELFAAKIEEAE
-355 QKLSDDLNTGTIFVE
+355 KLSDDLNTGRVFVS
-370 SDALVPQLTHLEQW
+370 SDLVGSNKMALAEWVWKQAGNPK
-384 NWTRTPGRQQHQAV
+384 QQQAV
-398 HTRPLKAKLEE
+398 YSRALKEKLDK
-409 LNITHEIVW
+409 LKITHRIVW
-418 QAGPGKDTRERVEA
+418 EPGPGEDTRERVEA
-432 INRWFV
+432 VKRWFV
-438 HDWQNLDNKIK
+438 HDWQTLDNKIK
-449 SSIVEGVSVFLSM
+449 SSIVEGVSVFLAM

-467 VARVFCP
+467 VAKVFCP
-474 AAPYTTDDP
+474 AAPNISDDP
-483 QAIILQAQIKRL
+483 EAITLQAQLRRIADAK
-495 KAEKEAAAAKAAEPQ
+495 KATAEKAQAAEIAFTWGAGAKKAKAK
-510 PQPEAE
+510 
-516 PQPEGEAEAEARS
+516 
-529 RPEAEPQPEGE
+529 
-540 PEAEAAEPVKAAQPE
+540 KA
-555 AEPQP
+555 
-560 EGEAEAE
+560 
-567 AAEPQPQPETD
+567 
-578 DKTPKAAEIRYTWG
+578 KKPKAAEIKFTWG
-592 GQPKT
+592 GGAKKE
-597 RAAEPEPVKAAQPE
+597 AASKADDK
-611 PEPETKPDDKT
+611 KPDAGAERNQAT
-622 TQEAKPK
+622 TSIPS
-629 PDKAKEAPWIITE
+629 AKEGTAKI
-642 AETDDKTPQT
+642 AE
-652 PDPSTESNQPP
+652 
-663 TQEEAAITRHLP
+663 HLP
-675 PIYQLIEQGKVL
+675 PLYELIEQGKVL
-687 ALNMPAGINPALSR
+687 ALNMPAGINPALAR

-718 PAQMKANPGSYFRPA
+718 PAKMKAKPGSYFRPA

-747 EEDPSGDEKSF
+747 EDDPSGDEKSF

-817 QVAKIKESYTISE
+817 QVAKIKGTYTISE

-873 SNCQAIC
+873 GNCQAIC

-908 RAKEAGKI
+908 RAKEAGQI

>member
-1 MKWREIGPNLR
+1 MKWREIGPYLR
-12 ELWHRPAGPMNWK
+12 ELWQRPAGPMNWK
-25 NPIRVFAILGWL
+25 NPIRVFAVLGWL
-37 VVQVFVLLG
+37 VVQGFVLLG
-46 WAGWRVFQGLMLLGW
+46 WVGWGVFQGLMLLGW
-61 AVFRGGQFVLGLPPL
+61 TVFRVVQFVLALPAL
-76 LLFFFAGLW
+76 VLFFFGGVW

-97 SFAEAPILALVQYHT
+97 SLDEYPILALVQYHT
-112 PDVFTTMLVWYYLS
+112 PDFFTAMLLWYYLT
-126 PLVAVMLCGVISVT
+126 PFVAVMLCGVISVT

-162 PLSADQETPAIVI
+162 PLSADQKAPAIVI

-181 IEAREIFSPS
+181 VEAREIFSPS

-224 QLLGWQAH
+224 QLLGWQAG
-232 NPHMRAAALILEV
+232 NPHLRAAALVLEV

-254 QILVEAGRGEDYIEI
+254 QILVEAGRGQDYIEI
-269 GMNSHSQW
+269 GMDSRSQW

-319 WIIELHRVFPQRWV
+319 WIIELHRVFPDRWV
-333 TLQQVYRCAIEP
+333 TLQQVYRCAIDP
-345 ELFASKIEAA
+345 ELFAAKIEAA
-355 QKLSDDLNTGTIFVE
+355 EKLSDDLNTGTIFVPRKVLQ
-370 SDALVPQLTHLEQW
+370 AQLTHLAEW
-384 NWTRTPGRQQHQAV
+384 DWTPTPGGQQQQAV
-398 HTRPLKAKLEE
+398 HTRPLEAKLEE
-409 LNITHEIVW
+409 LKITHEIVW
-418 QAGPGKDTRERVEA
+418 ESGPGEDTRERVEA
-432 INRWFV
+432 IKRWFV
-438 HDWQNLDNKIK
+438 HDWQALDNKIK

-467 VARVFCP
+467 VAKVFCP
-474 AAPYTTDDP
+474 AAPHITDDP
-483 QAIILQAQIKRL
+483 QAIILQAHIKRV
-495 KAEKEAAAAKAAEPQ
+495 KAEKDAAAEKAGAAEK
-510 PQPEAE
+510 A
-516 PQPEGEAEAEARS
+516 
-529 RPEAEPQPEGE
+529 E
-540 PEAEAAEPVKAAQPE
+540 PEA
-555 AEPQP
+555 
-560 EGEAEAE
+560 
-567 AAEPQPQPETD
+567 
-578 DKTPKAAEIRYTWG
+578 
-592 GQPKT
+592 
-597 RAAEPEPVKAAQPE
+597 VKAAQPE
-611 PEPETKPDDKT
+611 PEP
-622 TQEAKPK
+622 
-629 PDKAKEAPWIITE
+629 
-642 AETDDKTPQT
+642 DDKTPQAAQPEPVKAAEAAWVVTEPEPDDKTPQAAQPEPVKAAEAAWVVTEAEPDDKT
-652 PDPSTESNQPP
+652 PDPSTESNQAP
-663 TQEEAAITRHLP
+663 TEEGAAITRHLP
-675 PIYQLIEQGKVL
+675 PIYELIEQGKVL
-687 ALNMPAGINPALSR
+687 ALNMPAGLNPALSR

-718 PAQMKANPGSYFRPA
+718 PAKMKANPGSYFRPA

-880 LPYDGAQ
+880 LPYDGGQ

-908 RAKEAGKI
+908 RAKEAGQI

>member
-1 MKWREIGPNLR
+1 MMPWREIGPYLR
-12 ELWHRPAGPMNWK
+12 ELWQRPAGPMNWK
-25 NPIRVFAILGWL
+25 NPIRVFAVVGWL
-37 VVQVFVLLG
+37 VVQGFVLLG
-46 WAGWRVFQGLMLLGW
+46 WAGFRVFQGFLLLAW
-61 AVFRGGQFVLGLPPL
+61 AGFRGGQFVAGLPPL
-76 LLFFFAGLW
+76 LLFFFA
-85 YAVWSFVRRPFP
+85 AVGWAGWSFVHRPFP
-97 SFAEAPILALVQYHT
+97 PLDEHPILVLVEYHT
-112 PDVFTTMLVWYYLS
+112 PNFFDALVVWYYVT
-126 PLVAVMLCGVISVT
+126 PFAVVMLTGFVSVT
-140 VWKVWLEGRRRDFAP
+140 IWRVWLEGRRSDFAS
-155 FAKLPPW
+155 FSKLPPW
-162 PLSADQETPAIVI
+162 PLDPKQKAPAIVI

-181 IEAREIFSPS
+181 VEAREVFNPS

-224 QLLGWQAH
+224 QLLGWQAGSQQK
-232 NPHMRAAALILEV
+232 RAAALVLEV

-254 QILVEAGRGEDYIEI
+254 QILVEAGRGQDYIEL
-269 GMNSHSQW
+269 GMNARSQW

-319 WIIELHRVFPQRWV
+319 WIIELYRVFPDRWV
-333 TLQQVYRCAIEP
+333 TLQQVYRCAIDP
-345 ELFASKIEAA
+345 QLFAAKIEEAK
-355 QKLSDDLNTGTIFVE
+355 KLSDDLNTGTIFIKEHV
-370 SDALVPQLTHLEQW
+370 LQPQKLNLAEW
-384 NWTRTPGRQQHQAV
+384 NWVDAPETQDDQQAV
-398 HTRPLKAKLEE
+398 YTRPLKEKLDE
-409 LNITHEIVW
+409 LNIPHEIVW
-418 QAGPGKDTRERVEA
+418 EPGPGEDTRERVEA
-432 INRWFV
+432 VNRWFV

-449 SSIVEGVSVFLSM
+449 SSIVEGVSVFLAM

-467 VARVFCP
+467 VAKVFCP
-474 AAPYTTDDP
+474 VAPLTSDDP
-483 QAIILQAQIKRL
+483 QAIILQAAIKRARADKDAK
-495 KAEKEAAAAKAAEPQ
+495 KAK
-510 PQPEAE
+510 
-516 PQPEGEAEAEARS
+516 
-529 RPEAEPQPEGE
+529 
-540 PEAEAAEPVKAAQPE
+540 
-555 AEPQP
+555 
-560 EGEAEAE
+560 
-567 AAEPQPQPETD
+567 
-578 DKTPKAAEIRYTWG
+578 
-592 GQPKT
+592 
-597 RAAEPEPVKAAQPE
+597 QPE
-611 PEPETKPDDKT
+611 PEADPETETQPKP
-622 TQEAKPK
+622 EAKPDPK
-629 PDKAKEAPWIITE
+629 PEAAPWELVQPVI
-642 AETDDKTPQT
+642 ETDSDQAAAAASPHIKQT
-652 PDPSTESNQPP
+652 AP
-663 TQEEAAITRHLP
+663 ITRHLP
-675 PIYQLIEQGKVL
+675 PLFELIEQGKVL

-718 PAQMKANPGSYFRPA
+718 PAKMKHSPGRYFRPA

-747 EEDPSGDEKSF
+747 EDDPSGDEKSF

-908 RAKEAGKI
+908 RAKEAGQI

>member
-12 ELWHRPAGPMNWK
+12 ELWQRPAGPMNWK
-25 NPIRVFAILGWL
+25 NPIRVFAVLGWL
-37 VVQVFVLLG
+37 VVQGFVLLG

-61 AVFRGGQFVLGLPPL
+61 TVFRVVQFVLALPAL
-76 LLFFFAGLW
+76 LLFFFGGVW

-97 SFAEAPILALVQYHT
+97 SFDEHPILALVQYHT
-112 PDVFTTMLVWYYLS
+112 PDFFTAMLLWYYLS
-126 PLVAVMLCGVISVT
+126 PFVAVMLCGVISVT

-162 PLSADQETPAIVI
+162 PLSADQKTPAIVI

-181 IEAREIFSPS
+181 VEAREIFSPS

-254 QILVEAGRGEDYIEI
+254 QILVEAGRGQDYIEI
-269 GMNSHSQW
+269 GMDSRSQW

-319 WIIELHRVFPQRWV
+319 WIIELHRVFPERWV
-333 TLQQVYRCAIEP
+333 TLQQVYRCAIDP
-345 ELFASKIEAA
+345 ELFAAKIEAA
-355 QKLSDDLNTGTIFVE
+355 EKLSDDLNTGTIFVKQHVLE
-370 SDALVPQLTHLEQW
+370 AQVTHLAEW
-384 NWTRTPGRQQHQAV
+384 DWTPTSGGQQQQAV
-398 HTRPLKAKLEE
+398 HTRPLEAKLEE
-409 LNITHEIVW
+409 LKITHEIVW
-418 QAGPGKDTRERVEA
+418 ESGPGEDTRERVEA
-432 INRWFV
+432 VKRWFV
-438 HDWQNLDNKIK
+438 HDWQALDNKIK

-467 VARVFCP
+467 VAKVFCP
-474 AAPYTTDDP
+474 AAPHITDDP

-495 KAEKEAAAAKAAEPQ
+495 KADKDAAEKAGEEAAD
-510 PQPEAE
+510 
-516 PQPEGEAEAEARS
+516 
-529 RPEAEPQPEGE
+529 E
-540 PEAEAAEPVKAAQPE
+540 PEAVKAAQE
-555 AEPQP
+555 GGGDQIHMGRGAEG
-560 EGEAEAE
+560 GEE
-567 AAEPQPQPETD
+567 AADGE
-578 DKTPKAAEIRYTWG
+578 G
-592 GQPKT
+592 GRKRRKQ
-597 RAAEPEPVKAAQPE
+597 PEPVKAA
-611 PEPETKPDDKT
+611 
-622 TQEAKPK
+622 EA
-629 PDKAKEAPWIITE
+629 AWVVTE
-642 AETDDKTPQT
+642 AEPDDNT
-652 PDPSTESNQPP
+652 PDPSTESDQAEGTAP
-663 TQEEAAITRHLP
+663 ISRHLP
-675 PIYQLIEQGKVL
+675 PIYELIEQGKVL
-687 ALNMPAGINPALSR
+687 ALNMPAGINPALAR

-718 PAQMKANPGSYFRPA
+718 PAKMKANPGSYFRPA

-747 EEDPSGDEKSF
+747 EDDPSGDEKSF

-908 RAKEAGKI
+908 RAKEAGQI

>member
-1 MKWREIGPNLR
+1 MTWREIGPNLR

-25 NPIRVFAILGWL
+25 NPIRVFAVLGWL
-37 VVQVFVLLG
+37 IVQGFVLLG

-61 AVFRGGQFVLGLPPL
+61 AVFRVAHFVVRLPAL
-76 LLFFFAGLW
+76 VLFFFGGVW

-97 SFAEAPILALVQYHT
+97 SLDEHPILALVQYHT
-112 PDVFTTMLVWYYLS
+112 PDFFSFMVLWYYLS
-126 PLVAVMLCGVISVT
+126 PFVAVMLSGLISVT

-162 PLSADQETPAIVI
+162 PLSADQKTPAIVI

-181 IEAREIFSPS
+181 VEAREIFSPS

-224 QLLGWQAH
+224 QLLGWQAG
-232 NPHMRAAALILEV
+232 NPHMRAAALVLEV

-254 QILVEAGRGEDYIEI
+254 QILVEAGRGQDYIEL
-269 GMNSHSQW
+269 GMDARSQW

-282 WWLDSYSLAYTVSS
+282 WWLDSYSLAYTVSR

-319 WIIELHRVFPQRWV
+319 WIIELHRIFPERWV
-333 TLQQVYRCAIEP
+333 TLQQVYRCAIDP
-345 ELFASKIEAA
+345 ELFAAKIEAA
-355 QKLSDDLNTGTIFVE
+355 EKLSDDLNTGTIFVKT
-370 SDALVPQLTHLEQW
+370 DALAPQLTHLEQW
-384 NWTRTPGRQQHQAV
+384 NWTPTPRSQKDQAV
-398 HTRPLKAKLEE
+398 YTRPLKAKLDE
-409 LNITHEIVW
+409 LKITHEIVW
-418 QAGPGKDTRERVEA
+418 EPGPGQDTRERVEA
-432 INRWFV
+432 VKRWFV
-438 HDWQNLDNKIK
+438 HDWQTLDNKIK
-449 SSIVEGVSVFLSM
+449 SSIVEGVSVFLAM

-467 VARVFCP
+467 VAKVFCP
-474 AAPYTTDDP
+474 AAPHISDDP
-483 QAIILQAQIKRL
+483 QAIILQAQLRRL
-495 KAEKEAAAAKAAEPQ
+495 KAEQ
-510 PQPEAE
+510 D
-516 PQPEGEAEAEARS
+516 AEAEK
-529 RPEAEPQPEGE
+529 
-540 PEAEAAEPVKAAQPE
+540 AEAQTADADEAGAQN
-555 AEPQP
+555 ADANKPQAP
-560 EGEAEAE
+560 
-567 AAEPQPQPETD
+567 
-578 DKTPKAAEIRYTWG
+578 EIRYTWG
-592 GQPKT
+592 GVTKKVQKPKAAKKPEAAAK
-597 RAAEPEPVKAAQPE
+597 AAEPEPVKAAQPE
-611 PEPETKPDDKT
+611 SDPVKAAEAEWVVVEPEPV
-622 TQEAKPK
+622 
-629 PDKAKEAPWIITE
+629 KAAE
-642 AETDDKTPQT
+642 AEWVVTEPEPHDKTP
-652 PDPSTESNQPP
+652 DPATESNQ
-663 TQEEAAITRHLP
+663 AAAGDTAPITRHLP
-675 PIYQLIEQGKVL
+675 PIYDLIEQGKVL

-718 PAQMKANPGSYFRPA
+718 PAKMKANPGRYFRPA

-747 EEDPSGDEKSF
+747 EDDPSGDEKSF

-908 RAKEAGKI
+908 RAKEAGQI

>member
-1 MKWREIGPNLR
+1 MKWREIGPYLR
-12 ELWHRPAGPMNWK
+12 ELWQRPAGPMNWK
-25 NPIRVFAILGWL
+25 NPIRVFAVAGWL
-37 VVQVFVLLG
+37 VIQGFVLLG
-46 WAGWRVFQGLMLLGW
+46 RSGFRVFQGFTLLGW
-61 AVFRGGQFVLGLPPL
+61 VVLRVGQFVAGLPPL
-76 LLFFFAGLW
+76 LLFFFA
-85 YAVWSFVRRPFP
+85 AVGWAGWSFVHRPFP
-97 SFAEAPILALVQYHT
+97 PLDEHPILVLVEYHT
-112 PDVFTTMLVWYYLS
+112 PNFFDALVVWYYVT
-126 PLVAVMLCGVISVT
+126 PFAVVMLTGFISVT
-140 VWKVWLEGRRRDFAP
+140 IWRVWLEGRRSDFAS
-155 FAKLPPW
+155 FSKLPPW
-162 PLSADQETPAIVI
+162 PLDPKQKAPAIVI

-181 IEAREIFSPS
+181 VEAREVFNPS

-224 QLLGWQAH
+224 QLLGWQAGSEQK
-232 NPHMRAAALILEV
+232 RAAALVLEV

-254 QILVEAGRGEDYIEI
+254 QILVEAGRGQDYIEL
-269 GMNSHSQW
+269 GMDARSQW

-319 WIIELHRVFPQRWV
+319 WIIELHRVFPERWV
-333 TLQQVYRCAIEP
+333 TLQQVYRCAIDP
-345 ELFASKIEAA
+345 ELFAAKIEEAE
-355 QKLSDDLNTGTIFVE
+355 KLSDDLNTGTVFMTKDTYEAQVINLAE
-370 SDALVPQLTHLEQW
+370 W
-384 NWTRTPGRQQHQAV
+384 NWVDAPETQDDVQAV
-398 HTRPLKAKLEE
+398 YTRPMKEKLDKLK
-409 LNITHEIVW
+409 ITHQIVW
-418 QAGPGKDTRERVEA
+418 EPGPGEDTRERVEA
-432 INRWFV
+432 VKRWFV
-438 HDWQNLDNKIK
+438 HDWQTLDNKIR
-449 SSIVEGVSVFLSM
+449 SSIVEGVSVFLAM

-467 VARVFCP
+467 VAKVFCP
-474 AAPYTTDDP
+474 VAPLISDDP
-483 QAIILQAQIKRL
+483 QAIILQAAIKRA
-495 KAEKEAAAAKAAEPQ
+495 KAEKDAKEPK
-510 PQPEAE
+510 QPEA
-516 PQPEGEAEAEARS
+516 S
-529 RPEAEPQPEGE
+529 E
-540 PEAEAAEPVKAAQPE
+540 PEASKPKKAAP
-555 AEPQP
+555 
-560 EGEAEAE
+560 
-567 AAEPQPQPETD
+567 
-578 DKTPKAAEIRYTWG
+578 IVYTWG
-592 GQPKT
+592 GQPK
-597 RAAEPEPVKAAQPE
+597 AAKQPEPVKAAE
-611 PEPETKPDDKT
+611 AAWVVMEPDDN
-622 TQEAKPK
+622 
-629 PDKAKEAPWIITE
+629 
-642 AETDDKTPQT
+642 T
-652 PDPSTESNQPP
+652 PDPSTESNQTAATP
-663 TQEEAAITRHLP
+663 TATKETAPITQHLP
-675 PIYQLIEQGKVL
+675 PLFKLIEQGKVL
-687 ALNMPAGINPALSR
+687 ALNMPAGINPALAR

-718 PAQMKANPGSYFRPA
+718 PAEMKHSPGRYFRPA

-747 EEDPSGDEKSF
+747 EDDPSGDEKSF

-908 RAKEAGKI
+908 RAKEAGQI

>member
-1 MKWREIGPNLR
+1 MKWREVGPYLR

-25 NPIRVFAILGWL
+25 NPIRVFAVLGWL
-37 VVQVFVLLG
+37 VVQGFVLLG

-61 AVFRGGQFVLGLPPL
+61 TVFRVVQFVVGLPPL
-76 LLFFFAGLW
+76 LLFFFGGVW

-97 SFAEAPILALVQYHT
+97 SFDEHPILALVQYHT
-112 PDVFTTMLVWYYLS
+112 PDFFTAMLLWYYLS
-126 PLVAVMLCGVISVT
+126 PFVVVMLCGVISVT

-162 PLSADQETPAIVI
+162 PLSADQKAPAIVI

-181 IEAREIFSPS
+181 VEAREIFSPS

-224 QLLGWQAH
+224 QLLGWQAG

-254 QILVEAGRGEDYIEI
+254 QILVEAGRGQDYIEI
-269 GMNSHSQW
+269 GMDSRSQW

-319 WIIELHRVFPQRWV
+319 WIIELHRVFPDRWV
-333 TLQQVYRCAIEP
+333 TLQQVYRCAIDP
-345 ELFASKIEAA
+345 ELFAAKIEAA
-355 QKLSDDLNTGTIFVE
+355 EKLSDDLNTGTVFVKE
-370 SDALVPQLTHLEQW
+370 DVLEAQSEHLCEW
-384 NWTRTPGRQQHQAV
+384 NWTVAPGGQDQQAAY
-398 HTRPLKAKLEE
+398 TRPMKAKLDEHK
-409 LNITHEIVW
+409 IAHEIAW
-418 QAGPGKDTRERVEA
+418 ESGPGEDTRERVEA
-432 INRWFV
+432 IKRWFV

-467 VARVFCP
+467 VAKVFCP
-474 AAPYTTDDP
+474 AAPHITDDP

-495 KAEKEAAAAKAAEPQ
+495 KAEKDAAAEKAGA
-510 PQPEAE
+510 
-516 PQPEGEAEAEARS
+516 
-529 RPEAEPQPEGE
+529 
-540 PEAEAAEPVKAAQPE
+540 AEAAE
-555 AEPQP
+555 AEP
-560 EGEAEAE
+560 
-567 AAEPQPQPETD
+567 EPD
-578 DKTPKAAEIRYTWG
+578 DKTPQAAEIRYTCEG
-592 GQPKT
+592 VTKKAQKPKT
-597 RAAEPEPVKAAQPE
+597 AKKPEPVKAAHPE
-611 PEPETKPDDKT
+611 PVKAAEAAWVVTEAEPDDKT
-622 TQEAKPK
+622 
-629 PDKAKEAPWIITE
+629 
-642 AETDDKTPQT
+642 
-652 PDPSTESNQPP
+652 PDPAAESDQAEGTAP
-663 TQEEAAITRHLP
+663 ISRHLP
-675 PIYQLIEQGKVL
+675 PIYELIEQGKVL
-687 ALNMPAGINPALSR
+687 ALNMPAGINPALAR

-718 PAQMKANPGSYFRPA
+718 PAKMKADPGSYFRPA

-747 EEDPSGDEKSF
+747 EDDPSGDEKSF

-908 RAKEAGKI
+908 RAKEAGQI

>member
-1 MKWREIGPNLR
+1 MRWREIGPYLR
-12 ELWHRPAGPMNWK
+12 ELWQRPAGPMNWK
-25 NPIRVFAILGWL
+25 NPIRVFAVLGWL
-37 VVQVFVLLG
+37 VVQGFVLLG
-46 WAGWRVFQGLMLLGW
+46 WAGFRVFQGFLLLGW
-61 AVFRGGQFVLGLPPL
+61 VVFRAGQIVLGLPPL
-76 LLFFFAGLW
+76 LLFFFA
-85 YAVWSFVRRPFP
+85 AVGWAGWSFVHRPFP
-97 SFAEAPILALVQYHT
+97 PLDEHPILVLVQYHT
-112 PDVFTTMLVWYYLS
+112 PNFFDAMVVWYYVT
-126 PLVAVMLCGVISVT
+126 PFAVVMLAGFISVSI
-140 VWKVWLEGRRRDFAP
+140 WRVWLEGRRSDFASYS
-155 FAKLPPW
+155 KLPPW
-162 PLSADQETPAIVI
+162 PLDPEQKAPAIVI

-181 IEAREIFSPS
+181 VEAREVFNPA

-224 QLLGWQAH
+224 QLLGWQAGDEQK
-232 NPHMRAAALILEV
+232 RAAALVLEV

-254 QILVEAGRGEDYIEI
+254 QILVEEGRGQDYIEL
-269 GMNSHSQW
+269 GMDARSQW

-319 WIIELHRVFPQRWV
+319 WIIELYRVFPERWV
-333 TLQQVYRCAIEP
+333 TLQQVYRCAIDP
-345 ELFASKIEAA
+345 ELFAAKIKEAE
-355 QKLSDDLNTGTIFVE
+355 KLSDDLNTGTVFVSSE
-370 SDALVPQLTHLEQW
+370 LVASNKMAVAEWVWKQAADPK
-384 NWTRTPGRQQHQAV
+384 QQQTV
-398 HTRPLKAKLEE
+398 YTRPLKDKLDK
-409 LNITHEIVW
+409 LQIAHEIVW
-418 QAGPGKDTRERVEA
+418 EPGPGEDTRARVEA
-432 INRWFV
+432 VNRWFV
-438 HDWQNLDNKIK
+438 HDWQTLDNKIK
-449 SSIVEGVSVFLSM
+449 SSIVEGVSVFLAM

-467 VARVFCP
+467 VAKVFCP
-474 AAPYTTDDP
+474 AAPLTSDDP
-483 QAIILQAQIKRL
+483 QAIILQAAIKRARAD
-495 KAEKEAAAAKAAEPQ
+495 KDAKEPKQ
-510 PQPEAE
+510 PEPEAE
-516 PQPEGEAEAEARS
+516 P
-529 RPEAEPQPEGE
+529 E
-540 PEAEAAEPVKAAQPE
+540 PEAQPE
-555 AEPQP
+555 PEANEPK
-560 EGEAEAE
+560 AS
-567 AAEPQPQPETD
+567 
-578 DKTPKAAEIRYTWG
+578 KPKAAAGIVYTWG
-592 GQPKT
+592 GQPKAT
-597 RAAEPEPVKAAQPE
+597 EAAASEPDPE
-611 PEPETKPDDKT
+611 PEAAPDGN
-622 TQEAKPK
+622 
-629 PDKAKEAPWIITE
+629 
-642 AETDDKTPQT
+642 T
-652 PDPSTESNQPP
+652 PDPAPWELVQPVLETDSDQAAAATP
-663 TQEEAAITRHLP
+663 PLTKQTAPITQHLP
-675 PIYQLIEQGKVL
+675 PLFKLIEQGKVL
-687 ALNMPAGINPALSR
+687 ALNMPAGINPALAR

-718 PAQMKANPGSYFRPA
+718 PAKMKHSPGQYFRPA

-747 EEDPSGDEKSF
+747 EDDPSGDEKSF

-908 RAKEAGKI
+908 RAKEAGQI

>member
-1 MKWREIGPNLR
+1 MKWCELGPYLR

-25 NPIRVFAILGWL
+25 NPIRVFAVAGWL
-37 VVQVFVLLG
+37 VVQGFVLLG
-46 WAGWRVFQGLMLLGW
+46 WAGFRVFQGFTLLGW
-61 AVFRGGQFVLGLPPL
+61 VVLRVGQFVAGLPPL
-76 LLFFFAGLW
+76 LLFFFA
-85 YAVWSFVRRPFP
+85 AVGWAGWSFVHRPFP
-97 SFAEAPILALVQYHT
+97 PLDEHPILVLVEYHT
-112 PDVFTTMLVWYYLS
+112 PNFFDAMVVWYYVT
-126 PLVAVMLCGVISVT
+126 PFAVVMLTGFISVT
-140 VWKVWLEGRRRDFAP
+140 IWRVWLEGRQSDFASSS
-155 FAKLPPW
+155 KLPPW
-162 PLSADQETPAIVI
+162 PLDPKQKAPAIVI

-181 IEAREIFSPS
+181 VEAREIYSPS

-219 NPFAR
+219 NPFAS
-224 QLLGWQAH
+224 QLLGWQAGSEQK
-232 NPHMRAAALILEV
+232 RAAALVLEV

-254 QILVEAGRGEDYIEI
+254 QILVEAGREQDYIEL
-269 GMNSHSQW
+269 GMDARSQW

-319 WIIELHRVFPQRWV
+319 WIIELYRVFPERWV
-333 TLQQVYRCAIEP
+333 TLQQVYRCAIDP
-345 ELFASKIEAA
+345 ELFAAKIEEAK
-355 QKLSDDLNTGTIFVE
+355 KLSDDLNTGTVFV
-370 SDALVPQLTHLEQW
+370 AQNIYQAQLINLAEW
-384 NWTRTPGRQQHQAV
+384 NWTNAPETKELKTV
-398 HTRPLKAKLEE
+398 YTRPLKEKLDE
-409 LNITHEIVW
+409 LKIPHEIVW
-418 QAGPGKDTRERVEA
+418 EPGPGEDTRERVEA
-432 INRWFV
+432 VNRWFV
-438 HDWQNLDNKIK
+438 HDWQTLDNKIK
-449 SSIVEGVSVFLSM
+449 SSIVEGVSVFLAM

-467 VARVFCP
+467 VAKVFCP
-474 AAPYTTDDP
+474 VAPLISDDP
-483 QAIILQAQIKRL
+483 QAIILQAAIKRARADKDAK
-495 KAEKEAAAAKAAEPQ
+495 KAKQ
-510 PQPEAE
+510 PEPEAE
-516 PQPEGEAEAEARS
+516 P
-529 RPEAEPQPEGE
+529 E
-540 PEAEAAEPVKAAQPE
+540 PEAQPE
-555 AEPQP
+555 P
-560 EGEAEAE
+560 EASE
-567 AAEPQPQPETD
+567 
-578 DKTPKAAEIRYTWG
+578 PKAAAGIVYTWG
-592 GQPKT
+592 GQPK
-597 RAAEPEPVKAAQPE
+597 AAKEAAASEPDPE
-611 PEPETKPDDKT
+611 PEAAPDGN
-622 TQEAKPK
+622 
-629 PDKAKEAPWIITE
+629 
-642 AETDDKTPQT
+642 T
-652 PDPSTESNQPP
+652 PDPAPWELVQPVLETDSDQAAAAAP
-663 TQEEAAITRHLP
+663 PHIKQTAPITQHLP
-675 PIYQLIEQGKVL
+675 PLFELIEHGKVL
-687 ALNMPAGINPALSR
+687 ALNMPAGINPALAR

-718 PAQMKANPGSYFRPA
+718 PAKMKHSPGRYFRPA

-747 EEDPSGDEKSF
+747 EDDPSGDEKSF

-908 RAKEAGKI
+908 RAKEAGQI

>member
-1 MKWREIGPNLR
+1 MKWREIGSYLR

-25 NPIRVFAILGWL
+25 NPIRVFAVLGWL
-37 VVQVFVLLG
+37 VVQGFVLLG
-46 WAGWRVFQGLMLLGW
+46 WAGWRVFQGFMLLGW
-61 AVFRGGQFVLGLPPL
+61 AVFRVVQFVLALPAL

-97 SFAEAPILALVQYHT
+97 SLDEHPILALVQYHT
-112 PDVFTTMLVWYYLS
+112 PDFFSFMVLWYYLS
-126 PLVAVMLCGVISVT
+126 PFVAVMLCGLISVT

-162 PLSADQETPAIVI
+162 PLSADQKAPAIVI

-181 IEAREIFSPS
+181 VEAREIFSPS

-224 QLLGWQAH
+224 QLLGWQAG

-254 QILVEAGRGEDYIEI
+254 QILVDAGRGQDYIEL
-269 GMNSHSQW
+269 GMDARSQW

-319 WIIELHRVFPQRWV
+319 WIIELHRVFPERWV
-333 TLQQVYRCAIEP
+333 TLQQVYRCAIDP
-345 ELFASKIEAA
+345 ELFAAKIEEAE
-355 QKLSDDLNTGTIFVE
+355 KLSDDLNTGTVFIKEHVLQ
-370 SDALVPQLTHLEQW
+370 AQLINLAEW
-384 NWTRTPGRQQHQAV
+384 NWVDAPDTKDDVQAV
-398 HTRPLKAKLEE
+398 YTRPMKAKLDK
-409 LNITHEIVW
+409 LKIAHEIVW
-418 QAGPGKDTRERVEA
+418 EPGPGEDTRERVEA
-432 INRWFV
+432 VKRWFV
-438 HDWQNLDNKIK
+438 HDWQTLDNKIK
-449 SSIVEGVSVFLSM
+449 SSIVEGVSVFLAM

-467 VARVFCP
+467 VAKVFCP
-474 AAPYTTDDP
+474 AAPHITDDP

-495 KAEKEAAAAKAAEPQ
+495 KAEKDAAADKAGAAKPDADEAGAENAGAKKPQ
-510 PQPEAE
+510 
-516 PQPEGEAEAEARS
+516 
-529 RPEAEPQPEGE
+529 
-540 PEAEAAEPVKAAQPE
+540 
-555 AEPQP
+555 
-560 EGEAEAE
+560 
-567 AAEPQPQPETD
+567 
-578 DKTPKAAEIRYTWG
+578 AAEIRYTCEG
-592 GQPKT
+592 VTKKAQKPKT
-597 RAAEPEPVKAAQPE
+597 AKKPEPVKAAHPEPVKAAQPE
-611 PEPETKPDDKT
+611 PVKAAEAAWVVTEAEPDDKT
-622 TQEAKPK
+622 
-629 PDKAKEAPWIITE
+629 
-642 AETDDKTPQT
+642 
-652 PDPSTESNQPP
+652 PDPAAESDQAEGTAP
-663 TQEEAAITRHLP
+663 ISRHLP
-675 PIYQLIEQGKVL
+675 PIYELIEQGKVL
-687 ALNMPAGINPALSR
+687 ALNMPAGINPALAR

-718 PAQMKANPGSYFRPA
+718 PAKMKANPGSYFRPA

-747 EEDPSGDEKSF
+747 EDDPSGDEKSF

-908 RAKEAGKI
+908 RAKEAGQI